1 MDRSRIAARVGVV
14 ANTQVSAGKQRS
26 RALGG
31 RNLLQ
36 YWLIFTGLT
45 VFGFVLLWH
54 FGLIR
59 RMVLADR
66 TYISSAI
73 VLLYVATTLHCLWR
87 TAAVSREA
95 DATQQAARLLAE
107 NDGRITVSGPDVDV
121 EGRGLLPRSL
131 VAGHVRDLVLKAE
144 SQSTRQG
151 PGMLDQSL
159 LLRGLAARLR
169 GSNPLGGF
177 VSDTMM
183 KLGLVGT
190 IIGFIVMLAPI
201 AGLDPADRGA
211 IKSSM
216 SLMSDG
222 MAIAMYTTLAGLVG
236 SILVKI
242 QYYMLE
248 SATGELFVNAVR
260 MLELHVVPVLERPW
274 NRPG

>member
-1 MDRSRIAARVGVV
+1 MVGGTQDVV
-14 ANTQVSAGKQRS
+14 
-26 RALGG
+26 GG
-31 RNLLQ
+31 RRRTVWGGRTLLQ

-95 DATQQAARLLAE
+95 DATRQAAQLLAGSE
-107 NDGRITVSGPDVDV
+107 GRITVNGARVDV
-121 EGRGLLPRSL
+121 EGRGALPDGL
-131 VAGHVRDLVLKAE
+131 VAGHVRDLVLKADA
-144 SQSTRQG
+144 QTTLAQG
-151 PGMLDQSL
+151 ARSLDQSL
-159 LLRGLAARLR
+159 LLRVLAVRLR

-248 SATGELFVNAVR
+248 AATGELFATAVR

-274 NRPG
+274 NRAG

>member
-1 MDRSRIAARVGVV
+1 VAGNRTGGTETRRSAR
-14 ANTQVSAGKQRS
+14 
-26 RALGG
+26 GG
-31 RNLLQ
+31 RTLLQ

-73 VLLYVATTLHCLWR
+73 VLLYFVTTLHCFWR
-87 TAAVSREA
+87 SAVVSREV
-95 DATQQAARLLAE
+95 DATQEAARLLAE
-107 NDGRITVSGPDVDV
+107 SDGRITVNGPDVDV
-121 EGRGLLPRSL
+121 EGRGVLPRSL
-131 VAGHVRDLVLKAE
+131 VAGHVRDLVLKADA
-144 SQSTRQG
+144 QSTRQA
-151 PGMLDQSL
+151 PRPLDQSL

-248 SATGELFVNAVR
+248 SATGALFVNAVR